1 MICEYFIYFNHTLP
15 LYTFTF
21 QNIPNNIL
29 NINNIEY
36 TLFVNFMMNFTNRI
50 LDNTTINK
58 FIPIIK
64 HNIFLADRFKICFF
78 CIIRLFFFFTKTNS
92 KYYESFIKD
101 FTERNEINFT
111 NFGNIIKLTKV
122 LNLDE
127 DGNIIINNFEN
138 IYKELKQTI
147 KKKNNNQMMTEK
159 EWNNINNNENIC
171 ILCYDRNITHHF
183 IPCNHGGCLSCVKQY
198 LIDKDYCF
206 MCHSIIE
213 SIKEDKNI
221 IINHK
226 N

>member
-1 MICEYFIYFNHTLP
+1 
-15 LYTFTF
+15 
-21 QNIPNNIL
+21 
-29 NINNIEY
+29 
-36 TLFVNFMMNFTNRI
+36 
-50 LDNTTINK
+50 
-58 FIPIIK
+58 
-64 HNIFLADRFKICFF
+64 
-78 CIIRLFFFFTKTNS
+78 
-92 KYYESFIKD
+92 
-101 FTERNEINFT
+101 
-111 NFGNIIKLTKV
+111 
-122 LNLDE
+122 
-127 DGNIIINNFEN
+127 
-138 IYKELKQTI
+138 
-147 KKKNNNQMMTEK
+147 MMTEK